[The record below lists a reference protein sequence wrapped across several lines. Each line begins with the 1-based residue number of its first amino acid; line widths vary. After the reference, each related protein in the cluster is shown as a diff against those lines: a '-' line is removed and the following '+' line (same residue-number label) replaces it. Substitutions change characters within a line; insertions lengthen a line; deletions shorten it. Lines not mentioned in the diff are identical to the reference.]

1 VQKKNNPELSGQN
14 DNHMAGIKTYLE
26 ESYNEL
32 VQEVTWPSWA
42 ELQESTV
49 LVFITTLILTVCIFA
64 MDFIFGVS
72 GDATSTW
79 KGLVGFLYAFLT

>member
-1 VQKKNNPELSGQN
+1 
-14 DNHMAGIKTYLE
+14 MAGFITFIE

-32 VQEVTWPSWA
+32 VQKVTWPTWA

-49 LVFITTLILTVCIFA
+49 LVFISTAIIGLLIFL

-72 GDATSTW
+72 GGADSMW
-79 KGLVGFLYAFLT
+79 KGVVGMLYQMLTK

>member
-1 VQKKNNPELSGQN
+1 MS
-14 DNHMAGIKTYLE
+14 GIKTYIE

-32 VQEVTWPSWA
+32 VNKVTWPTWS

-49 LVFITTLILTVCIFA
+49 LVFITIFVLTLLVFL

-72 GDATSTW
+72 GDNTSVW
-79 KGLVGFLYAFLT
+79 KGFVGFLYDILT

>member
-1 VQKKNNPELSGQN
+1 
-14 DNHMAGIKTYLE
+14 MAGIKTYFE

-32 VQEVTWPSWA
+32 VKHVTWPTWS

-49 LVFITTLILTVCIFA
+49 LTFVTTLLLTVAIFL

-72 GDATSTW
+72 GDSTSVW
-79 KGLVGFLYAFLT
+79 KGVVGHIYALLS

>member
-1 VQKKNNPELSGQN
+1 
-14 DNHMAGIKTYLE
+14 MAGIKTYFE

-32 VQEVTWPSWA
+32 VNKVTWPTWS

-49 LVFITTLILTVCIFA
+49 LVFLTTLILTVLIFL

-72 GDATSTW
+72 GDGTSAW
-79 KGLVGFLYAFLT
+79 KGLVGFIYAFLT